1 LEAALPETSETTPE
15 LTIIMPAHNEAGRVG
30 SVVQQVRAQHPDAEV
45 MVVDDASTDETAG
58 EAAAAGATVV
68 RHSYNKGNGAAVKT
82 GLRNAHGRLVLL
94 MDADG
99 QHRPEDIPRLLEP
112 LAEYDLVVGARDPNT
127 QASWLRRFGNSFFN
141 GLATYV
147 TGRPI
152 PDLTSGFRAARRAPM
167 VEFLHLFPNGY
178 SYPTTS
184 TLAFLKAGYS
194 VAFVPIQSGRR
205 GGGKSGVR
213 LLRDGARFV
222 LIILRIATLFSPL
235 KIFFPVSVGL
245 FFLSCLSAGYTII
258 AESRLHIPNSAVL
271 LFTMSVIVF
280 LIGLVSEQIAMLRFE
295 GKER

>member
-1 LEAALPETSETTPE
+1 MAESLEQTPALTV
-15 LTIIMPAHNEAGRVG
+15 IMPAHNEAGRVG
-30 SVVQQVRAQHPDAEV
+30 KVVQAVHERYPQAEIV
-45 MVVDDASTDETAG
+45 VVDDASTDDTTA

-68 RHSYNKGNGAAVKT
+68 RHPYNKGNGAAVKT
-82 GLRNAHGRLVLL
+82 GLRNAHGRHVLL

-99 QHRPEDIPRLLEP
+99 QHDPADIPRLLEP

-127 QASWLRRFGNSFFN
+127 QASWLRRLGNSAFN
-141 GLATYV
+141 SLATYV
-147 TGRPI
+147 AGRPI
-152 PDLTSGFRAARRAPM
+152 PDLTSGFRAARREAIR
-167 VEFLHLFPNGY
+167 EFIHLLPNGY

-184 TLAFLKAGYS
+184 TLAFFKAGYS
-194 VAFVPIQSGRR
+194 VAFVPVQSGRR

-235 KIFFPVSVGL
+235 KVFFPASVGL
-245 FFLSCLSAGYTII
+245 FLLSCLSAGYTI
-258 AESRLHIPNSAVL
+258 ATEGRLHIPNSAVV

>member
-1 LEAALPETSETTPE
+1 MPEALESTPE

-30 SVVQQVRAQHPDAEV
+30 DVVQQVRRQCPTAEV
-45 MVVDDASTDETAG
+45 VVVDDASTDETAE
-58 EAAAAGATVV
+58 EARAAGATVV
-68 RHSYNKGNGAAVKT
+68 RHPYNKGNGAAVKT
-82 GLRNAHGRLVLL
+82 GLRHAHGRLVLL

-99 QHRPEDIPRLLEP
+99 QHPPEDIPQLLKP

-127 QASWLRRFGNSFFN
+127 QASWLRRFGNSVFN

-152 PDLTSGFRAARRAPM
+152 PDLTSGFRAARYAPM
-167 VEFLHLFPNGY
+167 REFLHLLPNGY

-184 TLAFLKAGYS
+184 TMAFLKAGYS
-194 VAFVPIQSGRR
+194 VTFVPMQSGKRS
-205 GGGKSGVR
+205 GGKSGVR